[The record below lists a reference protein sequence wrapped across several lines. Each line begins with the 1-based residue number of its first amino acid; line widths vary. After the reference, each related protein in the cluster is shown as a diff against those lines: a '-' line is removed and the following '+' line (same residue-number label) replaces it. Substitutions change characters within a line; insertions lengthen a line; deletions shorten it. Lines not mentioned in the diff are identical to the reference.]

1 MRALNAAEET
11 MKRVC
16 NSNMEFMKKIRK
28 LDEKYYPG
36 ILKTAA
42 ACAVT
47 GVAAGAGGGA
57 VIGGPVGAAV
67 FAVVGMTIGAA
78 GGFLAGG
85 YHAVNK
91 QQRDDEKKFD

>member
-1 MRALNAAEET
+1 
-11 MKRVC
+11 
-16 NSNMEFMKKIRK
+16 MKKIRK

-47 GVAAGAGGGA
+47 GVAAGA

-67 FAVVGMTIGAA
+67 FAVVGMTVGAA

-91 QQRDDEKKFD
+91 QKHDDERKFD